1 MDNYKN
7 PSQEPQRLC
16 GITVEGLRAL
26 LFNVGDQSAN
36 VSTIS
41 NEKHGEIVTTKSV
54 TGLRF
59 ELDSNGKQHIIIT
72 TN

>member
-1 MDNYKN
+1 MKYTQ
-7 PSQEPQRLC
+7 SQNKIEAAT

-26 LFNVGDQSAN
+26 LFNVGDQSAK

-41 NEKHGEIVTTKSV
+41 EEKYGEIITTKSV
-54 TGLRF
+54 MGLRF

-72 TN
+72 TA